1 MNRRVSRRL
10 EMGARALEFS
20 KAHPVDSPGYATAV
34 QQLEEQLARA
44 EQLGK
49 EQERGTTEVHAA
61 TARKNELKRS
71 IRWSQLVHLAGVAE
85 RAAKEVPGLVQKF
98 DLPRVPNRNLGFS
111 TVARTMVEE
120 AQRHKDMLIKH
131 GLVEQIL
138 DSLGE
143 SLDQFDEVVQHGAEG
158 RRVHIGARAN
168 LEVVADEV
176 VQIVK
181 ILNGYNR
188 HRFIAQPD
196 RLAAWTAARNVVRA
210 GGQTAGR
217 TDTPSDTPP
226 QSGQIQPAA

>member
-10 EMGARALEFS
+10 EMGTRALEFS
-20 KAHPVDSPGYATAV
+20 EAHPVDSPGYATAV
-34 QQLEEQLARA
+34 QQLKEQLARA

-120 AQRHKDMLIKH
+120 AQRHKDVLIKH

-168 LEVVADEV
+168 LEVAADEV

-188 HRFIAQPD
+188 HRFITQPD
-196 RLAAWTAARNVVRA
+196 LLAAWTAARNVVRTGGQA
-210 GGQTAGR
+210 DGRTGGQTDGAI
-217 TDTPSDTPP
+217 S
-226 QSGQIQPAA
+226 PAA

>member
-1 MNRRVSRRL
+1 
-10 EMGARALEFS
+10 
-20 KAHPVDSPGYATAV
+20 
-34 QQLEEQLARA
+34 
-44 EQLGK
+44 
-49 EQERGTTEVHAA
+49 
-61 TARKNELKRS
+61 
-71 IRWSQLVHLAGVAE
+71 
-85 RAAKEVPGLVQKF
+85 
-98 DLPRVPNRNLGFS
+98 
-111 TVARTMVEE
+111 MVEE

-138 DSLGE
+138 DSLSE

-196 RLAAWTAARNVVRA
+196 LLAAWTSARNVVRA
-210 GGQTAGR
+210 G
-217 TDTPSDTPP
+217 TPSDTPP

>member
-10 EMGARALEFS
+10 EMGTRALEFS
-20 KAHPVDSPGYATAV
+20 EAHPVDSPGYATAV
-34 QQLEEQLARA
+34 QQLKEQLARA

-120 AQRHKDMLIKH
+120 AQRHKDVLIKH

-138 DSLGE
+138 DSLTE

-168 LEVVADEV
+168 LEVAADEV

-188 HRFIAQPD
+188 HRFITQPD
-196 RLAAWTAARNVVRA
+196 LLAAWTAARNVVRTSGQA
-210 GGQTAGR
+210 DGRTGGQTDGAI
-217 TDTPSDTPP
+217 S
-226 QSGQIQPAA
+226 PAA

>member
-10 EMGARALEFS
+10 EMGTRALEFS
-20 KAHPVDSPGYATAV
+20 EAHPVDSPGYATAV
-34 QQLEEQLARA
+34 QQLKEQLARA

-120 AQRHKDMLIKH
+120 AQRHKDVLIKH

-168 LEVVADEV
+168 LEVAADEV

-181 ILNGYNR
+181 ILDGYNR
-188 HRFIAQPD
+188 YRFIAQPD
-196 RLAAWTAARNVVRA
+196 LLAAWTAARNVVRTGGQA
-210 GGQTAGR
+210 DGRTGGQTDGAI
-217 TDTPSDTPP
+217 S
-226 QSGQIQPAA
+226 PAA